1 MARSVEYCGGTSIPL
16 PVCLCLQKGFTAI
29 LAAALY
35 GHLTVLRTL
44 VEQYGGNV
52 LHRKKVKCYMM
63 SDYSP
68 LLDVGSLQYNNL
80 CCEYF
85 IVYFFTSCMHRYIV
99 HDVFQVCLCAYNC
112 QVQWNHSNGHHWDP
126 AVCPV

>member
-1 MARSVEYCGGTSIPL
+1 MVCSVEYCGGTSIPL
-16 PVCLCLQKGFTAI
+16 PLVYRNSAASVVFLCLQEGLTAI

-52 LHRKKVKCYMM
+52 LHRNKVKCYMM

-68 LLDVGSLQYNNL
+68 LLDVGSD
-80 CCEYF
+80 
-85 IVYFFTSCMHRYIV
+85 
-99 HDVFQVCLCAYNC
+99 DVRHV
-112 QVQWNHSNGHHWDP
+112 
-126 AVCPV
+126 